1 MMPLILIIETNI
13 LNQELTQDLLEKEG
27 FDVRFASDVRSAL
40 SMLVKIRPDLILTS
54 LVLPKIDG
62 FTLAQILKND
72 EDTDDITVVA
82 FTDFRGNDD
91 HEKIIRS
98 GFDGYISLPLEKKV
112 FPKQLNFFLS
122 K

>member
-1 MMPLILIIETNI
+1 MIPLVLIIETNI

-27 FDVRFASDVRSAL
+27 FDIRFASDVRSAL
-40 SMLVKIRPDLILTS
+40 SMLLKIRPHLILTS
-54 LVLPKIDG
+54 LALPKIDG

-72 EDTDDITVVA
+72 EDTDDITIVA
-82 FTDFRGNDD
+82 FTDFRDNDD

-98 GFDGYISLPLEKKV
+98 GFDGYISLPLEKKM
-112 FPKQLNFFLS
+112 FPKQLNFFLT